1 MGICFQKQRGTSR
14 CYLENAHGCFALWL
28 GTGVSQLATLGTAA
42 VFEMNFTAFPIVLET
57 ASEPD
62 VSAGEASEG
71 LFCVF
76 RKALA
81 K

>member
-1 MGICFQKQRGTSR
+1 MLCP
-14 CYLENAHGCFALWL
+14 
-28 GTGVSQLATLGTAA
+28 LAWDGSIAISDIGTAA

-62 VSAGEASEG
+62 VSAGEASKG